1 LIFLEKLL
9 IYVSTASLR
18 QLTFTYTML
27 SIAIV
32 GLPNVGKSTLFN
44 VLTKKGVEASNYP
57 FCTIDPNVGIV
68 SVPDERLDKIARLS
82 KPKKIIPAAIE
93 FVDIAGLV
101 KGAHKGEGLGNQF
114 LSHIRECDAICE
126 VVRDFKNENIIH
138 VEGSVNPER
147 DRETINLELIFAD
160 LKTAEKTLDRLGR
173 EAKSGDKELI
183 RQKEILEKIK
193 TALDAGK
200 AVREVSLDEEEK
212 KYLKSFGFL
221 TAKPIIYLLNADEGA
236 ETSRQS
242 SWDGEVIT
250 INAKIEEEIA
260 ALSEDEQKEF
270 MAELGIKDRG
280 LDRLIKASYKLL
292 GLQTFFTT
300 GPDETKAWTV
310 RVGAKA
316 PEAAGVIHTDFE
328 KGFIRAEVMSY
339 ENFISAGSEA
349 AARDKGWIRTEGKDY
364 VMQDGDICH
373 FLFNR

>member
-1 LIFLEKLL
+1 
-9 IYVSTASLR
+9 
-18 QLTFTYTML
+18 ML

-57 FCTIDPNVGIV
+57 FCTIDPNVGVV
-68 SVPDERLDKIARLS
+68 SVPDERLLKIAGLS

-126 VVRDFKNENIIH
+126 VVRDFKNDNIIH

-160 LKTAEKTLDRLGR
+160 LKTAEKSLDRLSR

-183 RQKEILEKIK
+183 KQKEILEKIK
-193 TALDAGK
+193 GSLDQGK
-200 AVREVSLDEEEK
+200 AVREINFDEEENK
-212 KYLKSFGFL
+212 FVKSFSFL
-221 TAKPIIYLLNADEGA
+221 TAKPIIYLLNADEGGKDPLL
-236 ETSRQS
+236 TSPLVRGRDNLS
-242 SWDGEVIT
+242 PSPYEGEGRGGVWDGDVIA

-280 LDRLIKASYKLL
+280 LDRLIRASYRLL

-339 ENFISAGSEA
+339 EKFLEAGSEP
-349 AARDKGWIRTEGKDY
+349 AAREKGWIRTEGKDY